1 MAKPV
6 RSERLENG
14 HLQIPS
20 DYSPFLNIRDT
31 EKAIKSIKLS
41 FQNKLGEA
49 LNLQRVSAPII
60 VSARSG
66 INDYLNGVE
75 QPVSFQ
81 IRDMNGE
88 RGEVVQS
95 LAKWKRKALADYDF
109 RPGEGLYTDMNALRP
124 DETLDNLHS
133 IYVDQWDWERVMGE
147 GERNLVFLKKI
158 VRRIYQAIRETEQSV
173 CETYPALPG
182 PFLPE
187 EITFVHSEELEQM
200 YPNLTPRERENVS
213 AKEKGAVFVIG
224 IGANLKSG
232 EPHDG
237 RASDYDDWTTVNE
250 KGFLGLNGDII
261 VWYPILNRGFELS
274 SMGIRVNKEALMR
287 QLEIRHELFKVD
299 QDFHQ
304 RLLNDQLPQTIG
316 GGIGQSRLCMMLLR
330 KAHVGEV
337 QASIWPEEMIR
348 TCRDNR
354 IPLL

>member
-1 MAKPV
+1 MGDTRQPAK
-6 RSERLENG
+6 LENG

-20 DYSPFLNIRDT
+20 EYTPCLDVRDT
-31 EKAIKSIKLS
+31 ERAIKSIKLD
-41 FQNKLGEA
+41 FQEKLSDA

-60 VSARSG
+60 VTAKSG

-75 QPVSFQ
+75 MPVHFNVK
-81 IRDMNGE
+81 DMGGE

-95 LAKWKRKALADYDF
+95 LAKWKRKALGDYGF
-109 RPGEGLYTDMNALRP
+109 EPGEGLYTDMNALRP
-124 DETLDNLHS
+124 DELMDNLHS
-133 IYVDQWDWERVMGE
+133 IYVDQWDWERVIDKDD
-147 GERNLVFLKKI
+147 RNLDFLKDI
-158 VRRIYQAIRETEQSV
+158 VRRIYGAMREMEMQV
-173 CETYPALPG
+173 CEQFPALPD

-187 EITFVHSEELEQM
+187 TISFVHSEELEEK
-200 YPNLTPRERENVS
+200 YPDLTPRERETAI
-213 AKEKGAVFVIG
+213 AKELGAVFVIG

-232 EPHDG
+232 QPHDG
-237 RASDYDDWTTVNE
+237 RASDYDDWTTPND

-261 VWYPILNRGFELS
+261 VWYPILERGFELS

-287 QLEIRHELFKVD
+287 QLEIRDELFKVE
-299 QDFHQ
+299 QDFHK

-337 QASIWPEEMIR
+337 QTSIWPDNMIE
-348 TCRDNR
+348 TCRMNN